1 MKIICTSDWH
11 LGNLFKSYDRL
22 PEHEHF
28 LRWLLDQIDEQQPDA
43 LLVAGDVFDN
53 GNPSGKAQSVYYKF
67 LADATQHCPAMR
79 IIITAGNHD
88 SASRLE
94 APRELLTH
102 HHVEVRGNVLRH
114 WVTDADGQGD
124 WQFDYDD
131 LLIPITGQ
139 AGDHAVVLAVPYL
152 RSDVVRDASYSR
164 GVKNFLCALTARAH
178 ELYHDVPLVMMAHM
192 YATGSEIDSSDPS
205 EKIIIGGLEQVDM
218 KGWADHPDYL
228 TCGHI
233 HKRQHIWGTNW
244 ARYSGSVF
252 PMSFA
257 ERDYTHGVDL
267 VTLTDGHR
275 PKVEQLV
282 YTPQHQL
289 VVLPDDKE
297 TLTPAKLKR
306 LINKVL
312 PDRTEG
318 RIDASAPYVML
329 KVAQKK
335 FSSDEIHELE
345 ELVSQKNAILCG
357 IQKFLPQINANDAQQ
372 PVLKSIDDILNSDP
386 MPILQ
391 QTFQTQKGHE
401 LNERQKSMLNEIIQ
415 NIKNE
420 TND

>member
-1 MKIICTSDWH
+1 
-11 LGNLFKSYDRL
+11 
-22 PEHEHF
+22 
-28 LRWLLDQIDEQQPDA
+28 
-43 LLVAGDVFDN
+43 
-53 GNPSGKAQSVYYKF
+53 
-67 LADATQHCPAMR
+67 
-79 IIITAGNHD
+79 
-88 SASRLE
+88 
-94 APRELLTH
+94 
-102 HHVEVRGNVLRH
+102 
-114 WVTDADGQGD
+114 
-124 WQFDYDD
+124 
-131 LLIPITGQ
+131 
-139 AGDHAVVLAVPYL
+139 
-152 RSDVVRDASYSR
+152 
-164 GVKNFLCALTARAH
+164 
-178 ELYHDVPLVMMAHM
+178 
-192 YATGSEIDSSDPS
+192 
-205 EKIIIGGLEQVDM
+205 
-218 KGWADHPDYL
+218 
-228 TCGHI
+228 
-233 HKRQHIWGTNW
+233 
-244 ARYSGSVF
+244 
-252 PMSFA
+252 MSFA
-257 ERDYTHGVDL
+257 EKDYTHGVDL
-267 VTLTDGHR
+267 VTITDDHR

-297 TLTPAKLKR
+297 ALTPAKLKR
-306 LINKVL
+306 VINKVL

-357 IQKFLPQINANDAQQ
+357 IQKFLPQINANDTQQ